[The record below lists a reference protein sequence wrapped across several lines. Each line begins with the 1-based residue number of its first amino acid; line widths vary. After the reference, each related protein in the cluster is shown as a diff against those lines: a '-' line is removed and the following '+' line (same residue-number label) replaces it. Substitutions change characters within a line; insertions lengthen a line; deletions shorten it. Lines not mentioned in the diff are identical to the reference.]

1 MKKNNTDTVLTPAFR
16 RICVGGSLLYMS
28 AYMSLPVLFL
38 LLKPDAW
45 KLCGAF
51 VVGML
56 MSGPFNAY
64 LGDTYRRKH
73 VFMAGLLGMLIA
85 IGGYL
90 YAENP
95 LHYVIS
101 AWLHGACLGM
111 ASAAGVTVSIDIT
124 VSGKRTRGN
133 ELYALMNRIGL
144 YLGVIIGFIIYG
156 EYGWTSLI
164 CVDIAFG
171 LIGLLAVMFV
181 YVPFRAPM
189 GVGLINLDRFL
200 LLRALLPAFNVLML
214 AVACGIV
221 LCCWE
226 NPLPIHVCILLVVL
240 SLFVVVPLVKMF
252 VKLSHHCQR
261 GTGNTTFHLA
271 ADIGL
276 CVGMA
281 WAVSMENA
289 LDKVYVLGGCSL
301 FALLY
306 MALISCP
313 YFKRKRVR

>member
-1 MKKNNTDTVLTPAFR
+1 MKKNNIDIVLTPTFR
-16 RICVGGSLLYMS
+16 QICMGGSFLYMS

-38 LLKPDAW
+38 LLKQDAW

-51 VVGML
+51 VIGML

-73 VFMAGLLGMLIA
+73 VFIAGLLGMLVA

-90 YAENP
+90 YAENL
-95 LHYVIS
+95 LHYVIL

-133 ELYALMNRIGL
+133 ELYALMNRIGVL
-144 YLGVIIGFIIYG
+144 VGIMIGFAIYLK
-156 EYGWTSLI
+156 YGWTSLI

-171 LIGLLAVMFV
+171 LIGLLEVFFV

-189 GVGLINLDRFL
+189 GVRLINLDRFL
-200 LLRALLPAFNVLML
+200 LLRALLPAFNVLIL
-214 AVACGIV
+214 AVACGMV
-221 LCCWE
+221 LYCWE
-226 NPLPIHVCILLVVL
+226 NPLPRYVCILLAVL
-240 SLFVVVPLVKMF
+240 SLFFVKPFVKMF

-271 ADIGL
+271 ADVGL

-289 LDKVYVLGGCSL
+289 LDKAYTLGGCLL
-301 FALLY
+301 FALLCMSLVSY
-306 MALISCP
+306 P